1 MTTDLST
8 IRAEDRSAHLLHPKT
23 GDELGLVFELRSPYD
38 DEVQKVQREWQN
50 HRLHPKRRNKSI
62 TMEEMESFQD
72 KRIVAAVKGWA
83 WEDAEL
89 TINGDQPEYSPQV
102 LKGWLKDEKMKW
114 LREFLVEETED
125 LASFF

>member
-1 MTTDLST
+1 
-8 IRAEDRSAHLLHPKT
+8 
-23 GDELGLVFELRSPYD
+23 
-38 DEVQKVQREWQN
+38 VQKVQREWQN

-72 KRIVAAVKGWA
+72 KRIVAAVKGWSWA
-83 WEDAEL
+83 DAEL
-89 TINGDQPEYSPQV
+89 TINGEQPEYSAQV
-102 LKGWLKDEKMKW
+102 LKAWLKDEKLKW